1 MSSLR
6 QYKSG
11 AAKRKAKEEKLKS
24 IQKLPKLTM
33 FFKTPEDIASL
44 QDHEGKETIDDV
56 GLNVGEIN
64 ELDSQSQ
71 ENENL
76 RKDSQNE
83 LQPKSTS
90 SSSSLWI
97 SNDAG
102 LWPTNL
108 TDEFRS
114 RCVEKGSD
122 YFQNDDGVYESSKR
136 CFKTP
141 NRKLSNRL
149 FHKKMINGETVRR
162 KWIMYSPSVGSIYC
176 FVCKLFAVKG
186 VSAFAHQGFSNWGK
200 AEESTLSHENSIEH
214 RDSMFLFLNRTN
226 LSCRIDKSLI
236 DQFNKESEYWI
247 KVFERIVTVI
257 KFIAERGLSFR
268 GHVEKF
274 GDCRNG
280 NFLGILELISEF
292 DPFLKTHI
300 ERYGGK
306 GSGHVS
312 YLSKTIYEEFI
323 EIIGGE
329 VKNKIICEIKNA
341 KYYSLIVDST
351 PDISHTDQLSV
362 IIRYCISNKVHER
375 FLTFLP
381 IFSHTGSSLS
391 TVILEFL
398 DTHGINILNCRGQSY
413 DNASNMSGKYRGL
426 QAEIRNRN
434 NLAFYVPCAAHSLNL
449 VGQCSV
455 EASTEASRYFMFL
468 QKLYAFFANST
479 HRWDVLT
486 RKLQENKKKFTLKSL
501 SSTRWSCREDATKA
515 LEANYDEIYD
525 SLTAI
530 RDDPNEKKETKMESS
545 SLVNTL
551 EKFETA
557 FMTIFWNT
565 VLNQLGAV
573 SNTLQKPGL
582 DLNTGTQLLQG
593 LQTSIKK
600 HRENFECFEEKTKN
614 LSTHVDFQYS
624 KKRSDLKRKFPDG
637 QSLHLEGSTKFKIET
652 FYVSIDTL
660 VSELDKRREAYSDIS
675 RLFGFFGDFR
685 NIEEEELRQCA
696 RKIVDTYKDDLDIA
710 LVEEIY

>member
-1 MSSLR
+1 
-6 QYKSG
+6 
-11 AAKRKAKEEKLKS
+11 
-24 IQKLPKLTM
+24 
-33 FFKTPEDIASL
+33 
-44 QDHEGKETIDDV
+44 
-56 GLNVGEIN
+56 
-64 ELDSQSQ
+64 
-71 ENENL
+71 
-76 RKDSQNE
+76 
-83 LQPKSTS
+83 
-90 SSSSLWI
+90 
-97 SNDAG
+97 
-102 LWPTNL
+102 
-108 TDEFRS
+108 
-114 RCVEKGSD
+114 
-122 YFQNDDGVYESSKR
+122 
-136 CFKTP
+136 
-141 NRKLSNRL
+141 
-149 FHKKMINGETVRR
+149 
-162 KWIMYSPSVGSIYC
+162 
-176 FVCKLFAVKG
+176 
-186 VSAFAHQGFSNWGK
+186 
-200 AEESTLSHENSIEH
+200 
-214 RDSMFLFLNRTN
+214 
-226 LSCRIDKSLI
+226 
-236 DQFNKESEYWI
+236 
-247 KVFERIVTVI
+247 
-257 KFIAERGLSFR
+257 
-268 GHVEKF
+268 
-274 GDCRNG
+274 
-280 NFLGILELISEF
+280 
-292 DPFLKTHI
+292 
-300 ERYGGK
+300 
-306 GSGHVS
+306 
-312 YLSKTIYEEFI
+312 
-323 EIIGGE
+323 
-329 VKNKIICEIKNA
+329 
-341 KYYSLIVDST
+341 
-351 PDISHTDQLSV
+351 
-362 IIRYCISNKVHER
+362 
-375 FLTFLP
+375 
-381 IFSHTGSSLS
+381 
-391 TVILEFL
+391 
-398 DTHGINILNCRGQSY
+398 
-413 DNASNMSGKYRGL
+413 MSGKYRGL

-652 FYVSIDTL
+652 YYVSIDTL

-685 NIEEEELRQCA
+685 NIEEEELRECA

-710 LVEEIY
+710 LVEEIVFFRNFLLTIPNFENLVPKNMLDIIVEKDLISVFPNMYIVLRIYLTLAVTNCESERSFSKLSFIKNELRSSMGETRLVSLAICSIEHDVLRSINFEDIIKTFVRNKHRKKALPFSFSTS